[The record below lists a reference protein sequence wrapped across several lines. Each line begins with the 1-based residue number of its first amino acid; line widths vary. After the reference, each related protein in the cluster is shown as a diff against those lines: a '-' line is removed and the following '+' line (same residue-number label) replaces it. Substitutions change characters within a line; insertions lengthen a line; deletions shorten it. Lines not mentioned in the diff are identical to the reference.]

1 MNYKQAAHIVLNIT
15 IISKFIG
22 FLFFTYGKR
31 VEKQIVQDQSEYIA
45 KTIANDIKIFI
56 PNELKIKLKEQLKVP
71 DMSKEDAAV
80 EKSNSE
86 LQKKAMIVLGVLFL
100 IGIFTTIVICIIGDL
115 NFRVLLESI
124 VILFFVALTEILFL
138 NLVARNYKI
147 ADPNFVKRQLLESIK
162 EQVSKPDFG
171 V

>member
-15 IISKFIG
+15 IISTFIG
-22 FLFFTYGKR
+22 VLFFTYGKT

-100 IGIFTTIVICIIGDL
+100 IGITTTLVICIIGDL

>member
-1 MNYKQAAHIVLNIT
+1 
-15 IISKFIG
+15 
-22 FLFFTYGKR
+22 
-31 VEKQIVQDQSEYIA
+31 
-45 KTIANDIKIFI
+45 
-56 PNELKIKLKEQLKVP
+56 
-71 DMSKEDAAV
+71 
-80 EKSNSE
+80 
-86 LQKKAMIVLGVLFL
+86 
-100 IGIFTTIVICIIGDL
+100 VICIIGDL

>member
-15 IISKFIG
+15 IISTFIG
-22 FLFFTYGKR
+22 VLFFTYGKR

-100 IGIFTTIVICIIGDL
+100 IGITTTLVICIIGDL

-124 VILFFVALTEILFL
+124 VILFFVSLLFGP
-138 NLVARNYKI
+138 I
-147 ADPNFVKRQLLESIK
+147 FVFSIT
-162 EQVSKPDFG
+162 
-171 V
+171 